1 MNVDSHEGIGVTA
14 DPQKVR
20 PGMIYVDLSCRRNRR
35 RIYEAYEKGAYM
47 IFTPYNISDPAL
59 PVIKVESPRDTLC
72 MLFEKFFEKQKSNA
86 KLIGVFGESDKSILV
101 GMLQS
106 IFSGKDNSRFV
117 MDIIPI
123 TINTNE
129 NNLFY
134 LDSMS
139 FDSAILTD
147 RCALGKCCGNKP
159 AADFVSGL
167 TEVRAVIMNNDEY
180 YEINVSE
187 NCKRAGLI
195 TYGLNKKAVA
205 TASSIDVD
213 EITCFNYCVQRSFLS
228 GSGARIE
235 PFEIPVRLNVLGS
248 HSIYNALAAIT
259 CGLYYDLDIS
269 DIKESIESYKG
280 SARHFQK
287 IYEDGFTVIDNYCN
301 SAYDYTAA
309 FDSIQI
315 LSYENLVLVISVSQ
329 DVNMNFHEEKAGL
342 IAEWVRILK
351 CKEVILTSCMDGDSH
366 IGTLPLKS
374 MKLYKRIFRENDIS
388 FRYYHLLHHAI
399 EKGLSLVNR
408 NDLLVLLGS
417 EEMDAASRIVY
428 KLLGPMKKKN

>member
-106 IFSGKDNSRFV
+106 IFSGKDNSRFD

-180 YEINVSE
+180 HEINVSE

-329 DVNMNFHEEKAGL
+329 DVNMNFL
-342 IAEWVRILK
+342 R
-351 CKEVILTSCMDGDSH
+351 
-366 IGTLPLKS
+366 
-374 MKLYKRIFRENDIS
+374 
-388 FRYYHLLHHAI
+388 
-399 EKGLSLVNR
+399 
-408 NDLLVLLGS
+408 
-417 EEMDAASRIVY
+417 
-428 KLLGPMKKKN
+428 KKPA